1 MLTSIFDEV
10 FDIIFCEFAV
20 ETLLHI
26 FDFLRLDVV
35 IVVERGLVNEL
46 LIKGTFQKKVE
57 VGHAS
62 GIVAVLVLCENRV
75 QSEVDL

>member
-1 MLTSIFDEV
+1 MWLHVLHEILDIVLGELT
-10 FDIIFCEFAV
+10 V

-26 FDFLRLDVV
+26 LDFLGFDWVL
-35 IVVERGLVNEL
+35 IVSSGLINKSLVECTL
-46 LIKGTFQKKVE
+46 QKKVE
-57 VGHAS
+57 VGHES